1 MRSTERRDFGK
12 IGPEFAARPFV
23 DDQAAGLRRLAAQ
36 QFRAPRVLAVTSGKG
51 GVGKTNL
58 SVNLALALAREGRR
72 ATLVDFDLGLA
83 NADVLLDLTPRHTL
97 EAVIAGRK
105 TIGEVALLTPEGV
118 RVVPGA
124 SGVERLANLTDLER
138 RSLIDGLGELSRD
151 SDFIIFDTGAGISK
165 NTTGFLG
172 AADDVVVVT
181 IPEPTAVIDAYA
193 VIKLLSRQED
203 RGRVGLV
210 VNMAGSRDEAERF
223 ARGVTSTAYRMLNT
237 YVDSFGY
244 ILADPAVPRAVRAR
258 RPFVTAFPD
267 SPASRCVRALA
278 RTLCDRPSGPPP
290 ERARVGFVRRLLKAL
305 AGD

>member
-1 MRSTERRDFGK
+1 MRSTERRNFGK
-12 IGPEFAARPFV
+12 IGPAYEARPFV
-23 DDQAAGLRRLAAQ
+23 DDQAAGLRKLTAER
-36 QFRAPRVLAVTSGKG
+36 FRAPRVMAVTSGKG

-58 SVNLALALAREGRR
+58 SVNLSLALAQEGRR
-72 ATLVDFDLGLA
+72 VTLVDFDLGLA

-105 TIGEVALLTPEGV
+105 TISEVALQTPEGV

-124 SGVERLANLTDLER
+124 SGVERLANLTDVER
-138 RSLIDGLGELSRD
+138 QNLIDNLGELYQGA
-151 SDFIIFDTGAGISK
+151 DFIIFDTGAGISK

-172 AADDVVVVT
+172 AADDVIVVT

-193 VIKLLSRQED
+193 VIKLLSRHED

-223 ARGVTSTAYRMLNT
+223 SRGVTSTAYRMLNT
-237 YVDSFGY
+237 YVDNFGY
-244 ILADPAVPRAVRAR
+244 ILADAAVPRSVRAR

-267 SPASRCVRALA
+267 APASRCVRALA
-278 RTLCDRPSGPPP
+278 RTLCDRPSGPAPD
-290 ERARVGFVRRLLKAL
+290 RARPGFMRRLLKAL